1 MAGSCGSGA
10 VCRQPDPIQ
19 LALVLALAG
28 WSTVG
33 AEDGFYVIPTTK
45 PNYAPVPKTGQT
57 AYYGTNDDGTL
68 EKGVAWP
75 TPRFTDNGNGTVT
88 DKLTGLVWLKDANCM
103 GFKTWDDA
111 LAAANGL
118 ADGQCGLADGS
129 KPLDWRLP
137 NVRELASLIDYGNQ
151 NPALPGAHPSRLT
164 ISWTTGLRLG
174 VSGSTSVSFTRST
187 SQVMLPERSSRIITA
202 GLEMFWV

>member
-1 MAGSCGSGA
+1 MRKVLWIFLS
-10 VCRQPDPIQ
+10 
-19 LALVLALAG
+19 LVLSLAG

-68 EKGVAWP
+68 EMGVAWP

-88 DKLTGLVWLKDANCM
+88 DKLTGLVWLKDASCM
-103 GFKTWDDA
+103 GAKTWDEA

-118 ADGQCGLADGS
+118 AHGQYGLTDES

-137 NVRELASLIDYGNQ
+137 NVRELESLIDYGKQ
-151 NPALPGAHPSRLT
+151 NPALPEAHPFTGVLSSWYWSSTTYRNITFQKFTVDFLAGGL
-164 ISWTTGLRLG
+164 ISYS
-174 VSGSTSVSFTRST
+174 SGNSAFVWCVRD
-187 SQVMLPERSSRIITA
+187 A
-202 GLEMFWV
+202 K